1 MTVYISYK
9 NATVRKNWS
18 FRRIDI
24 NKTRASKECML
35 CHYWYFIDV
44 GYKFEPHFCN
54 KCLDVLMTVYELKNN
69 AIKKNVKKVDYS
81 CIFWGISKIE
91 VVDILNTS
99 VLEVKGVFK
108 MDFGV
113 QKVMERIWSVEKYWS
128 EVLLLKL
135 LCYC

>member
-1 MTVYISYK
+1 MS
-9 NATVRKNWS
+9 RC
-18 FRRIDI
+18 IDDCLWI
-24 NKTRASKECML
+24 KKQ
-35 CHYWYFIDV
+35 
-44 GYKFEPHFCN
+44 CN
-54 KCLDVLMTVYELKNN
+54 
-69 AIKKNVKKVDYS
+69 KKNVKKVDYS